1 MRALLGGGRRCCPSG
16 TVLFSVLVKLCECAR
31 DSHPF
36 VPAGLETV
44 AHYAFQIGEAP
55 NHYRSASPG
64 ALVLTTGRTHR
75 RMRIPAKLD
84 QATEIAGRPLQPIS
98 RFQQI
103 SANLRATATRAFFA
117 PERLRM
123 RW

>member
-1 MRALLGGGRRCCPSG
+1 M
-16 TVLFSVLVKLCECAR
+16 LFKSVE
-31 DSHPF
+31 HPITT
-36 VPAGLETV
+36 A
-44 AHYAFQIGEAP
+44 AP
-55 NHYRSASPG
+55 II

-75 RMRIPAKLD
+75 RMRIPADLD

-117 PERLRM
+117 PERLRI

>member
-1 MRALLGGGRRCCPSG
+1 M
-16 TVLFSVLVKLCECAR
+16 
-31 DSHPF
+31 PF
-36 VPAGLETV
+36 GHEAV
-44 AHYAFQIGEAP
+44 AHYALQIGEAP
-55 NHYRSASPG
+55 NHYRSADQS

-75 RMRIPAKLD
+75 MVRIRAILD
-84 QATEIAGRPLQPIS
+84 QATEIAGRPLQAIS

-117 PERLRM
+117 PERLRT